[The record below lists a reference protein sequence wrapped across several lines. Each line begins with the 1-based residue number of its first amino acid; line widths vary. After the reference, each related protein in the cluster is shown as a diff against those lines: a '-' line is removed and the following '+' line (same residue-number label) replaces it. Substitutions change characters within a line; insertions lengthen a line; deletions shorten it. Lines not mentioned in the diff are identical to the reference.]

1 MEGLTVDTQRRR
13 KVKEHIRSWA
23 SGAQRPSVPADV
35 VATVVAADRDHAL
48 ALADSPL
55 TGPGTVI
62 LAPGGDDPD
71 RNLTGYEGSFTE
83 PGGDVAIGTD
93 GDVYI
98 ATQDYATGAFMS
110 VIGPTIVRI
119 THEDDTSLFLKDAD
133 EALARGRFPEFLVS
147 PSVIL
152 ADLPR
157 LHSHYRHTGGPTTR
171 LYVQPDGSL
180 CLSPFLPPIGRL
192 GAGLAELEEA
202 DDAEGGLTVRWIGRY
217 LAAVDALR
225 YFALRGFTGLT
236 VSGFGHRLTEHA
248 PLGEDA
254 ADLSRPDLPLVL
266 WNEQQAYVTD
276 GKRIFAVGRGAAAVT
291 EAVLTLGKSEAARA
305 VGEEAVT
312 KVTGFFRDRGFDL
325 GVE

>member
-1 MEGLTVDTQRRR
+1 MDTQRRR

-23 SGAQRPSVPADV
+23 SGAQRPPVSADV

-48 ALADSPL
+48 ALAASPL
-55 TGPGTVI
+55 AGPETVI
-62 LAPGGDDPD
+62 LAPGGDVPD
-71 RNLTGYEGSFTE
+71 RNIIGYDGSFTE

-119 THEDDTSLFLKDAD
+119 THDDDTTLFLKDAD
-133 EALARGRFPEFLVS
+133 QALTRGQFPEFLVS

-152 ADLPR
+152 ADLSS
-157 LHSHYRHTGGPTTR
+157 LHSAYRHTDGPATR
-171 LYVQPDGSL
+171 LYVQRDGSL
-180 CLSPFLPPIGRL
+180 SLSPFLPPIGRP
-192 GAGLAELEEA
+192 GASLAELDEA
-202 DDAEGGLTVRWIGRY
+202 ARTSTDGGLTGRWIGRY

-225 YFALRGFTGLT
+225 HLAIRGFTGLT

-254 ADLSRPDLPLVL
+254 ADLTRPGLPLVL
-266 WNEQQAYVTD
+266 WNEEQAYVTD
-276 GKRIFAVGRGAAAVT
+276 GERIFAVGRTAAAAT
-291 EAVLTLGKSEAARA
+291 EAVLTLGKREAARA
-305 VGEEAVT
+305 VGDDAVT
-312 KVTGFFRDRGFDL
+312 KVTGFFHGRGLSL
-325 GVE
+325 GQEEQ